1 MLAGLLRSE
10 IAINAN
16 IAIMRAFVAMRRFL
30 TANTGIFQRIERL
43 EQHQALTDQKVEKV
57 LKVMDELAPTI
68 TPEQIFATGCVR
80 IHLGSGEAQPTTRH
94 D

>member
-30 TANTGIFQRIERL
+30 SAN
-43 EQHQALTDQKVEKV
+43 AVNVPTDRK
-57 LKVMDELAPTI
+57 I
-68 TPEQIFATGCVR
+68 
-80 IHLGSGEAQPTTRH
+80 
-94 D
+94 